1 LLEGPADCEIVLD
14 ADHLPDDVRR
24 FFVQR
29 DIAGVVAT
37 VPTFVHPVLARYVD
51 RISLELAADE
61 AYLWPLLDM
70 VAIRD
75 VEFGSERS
83 VIRAPKQM
91 LDEPLPQADSHT
103 LAVCVEQCERILQ
116 RRQHQ
121 HGLSARVRSELL
133 AAPGEMPGLNAVAGS
148 LHLHPRTLRRRLAAK
163 VPRSARSPTT
173 CARRSPRSCCPRSV

>member
-1 LLEGPADCEIVLD
+1 CSVRRDGSGTLRELISVGLRFFSLSTLHVSIALLEGPADCEIVLD
-14 ADHLPDDVRR
+14 AGHLPDDVRR
-24 FFVQR
+24 FFVER

-61 AYLWPLLDM
+61 AYLRPLLDM

-91 LDEPLPQADSHT
+91 LDEPLPQADPRT
-103 LAVCVEQCERILQ
+103 RWPCVSS
-116 RRQHQ
+116 
-121 HGLSARVRSELL
+121 SAS
-133 AAPGEMPGLNAVAGS
+133 GFCSAGS
-148 LHLHPRTLRRRLAAK
+148 TSTGCRPASAPSFSRRRGRCRA
-163 VPRSARSPTT
+163 
-173 CARRSPRSCCPRSV
+173 